1 MKSRSIHFSFTVH
14 YAAVAIII
22 IITMKYLMISLQFEI
37 AALKAQ
43 LLASLDVAP

>member
-22 IITMKYLMISLQFEI
+22 ITMKCLMISLHFEI
-37 AALKAQ
+37 SALKAQ